1 MFYESMCVL
10 SVLQAELVRVQED
23 GKRRIAEAK
32 EKGRLQ
38 YNELVATIEKRY
50 VAEFE
55 SSLKIVK
62 ERADADAKV
71 RARVVLCPRVW
82 RRLARPFICAP
93 SLHTDAPVDTAPSSS
108 YRSHGGVT
116 PCALS
121 CRGVPQ
127 ACESLE
133 EEIRKARAAMEEVE
147 KRGGSAEEERRREDV
162 ALLQVRVAACGAGA
176 EHSTRA

>member
-1 MFYESMCVL
+1 MCVL

-71 RARVVLCPRVW
+71 RARVVLCPVAGRAPLYVLRV
-82 RRLARPFICAP
+82 
-93 SLHTDAPVDTAPSSS
+93 S
-108 YRSHGGVT
+108 T
-116 PCALS
+116 PTCLS
-121 CRGVPQ
+121 TPH
-127 ACESLE
+127 
-133 EEIRKARAAMEEVE
+133 
-147 KRGGSAEEERRREDV
+147 RRRRIDPT
-162 ALLQVRVAACGAGA
+162 AA
-176 EHSTRA
+176 